1 MFKQIAFAAAVLSSS
16 GLNAAF
22 AVTPSENIETLRNMS
37 FAPGGVW
44 EEGEIQVKQ
53 RRCSA
58 DGAYQDGKY
67 RSFITYAQG
76 EPAVTLDSKG
86 TFYVTYSYSCRIRTR
101 IVSGCGG
108 SQTNTDDNHE
118 SGYITLPVKLA
129 FNPASYELTADPKL
143 AEASLGG
150 HELCGQGLVQAITLN
165 LKDKVVSR
173 L

>member
-1 MFKQIAFAAAVLSSS
+1 MFKKIAFSAAVLSSF
-16 GLNAAF
+16 GLNSAF
-22 AVTPSENIETLRNMS
+22 AASPAENIETLHDMS
-37 FAPGGVW
+37 YAPGGVW

-86 TFYVTYSYSCRIRTR
+86 TFFITYSYSCRIRTR
-101 IVSGCGG
+101 IVAGCTGA
-108 SQTNTDDNHE
+108 QTNTDDNHQ

-129 FNPASYELTADPKL
+129 FNPTTYELTADPKP

-150 HELCGQGLVQAITLN
+150 HELCGQGLVQAITKN